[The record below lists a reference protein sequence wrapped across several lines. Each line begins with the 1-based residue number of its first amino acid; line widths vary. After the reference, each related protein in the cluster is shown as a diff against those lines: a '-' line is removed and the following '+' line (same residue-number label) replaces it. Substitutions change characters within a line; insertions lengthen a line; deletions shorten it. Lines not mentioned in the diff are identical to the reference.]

1 MGQSAACK
9 KKNNKLLKV
18 QNLNIN
24 SKSFSRKQN
33 VSPDNVF
40 VFETTYNTG
49 DIICGTQ
56 AVIECHVPAIS
67 LLPLPRFE
75 ITCDLRSKL

>member
-1 MGQSAACK
+1 MGQSAAFK
-9 KKNNKLLKV
+9 NKNNKLLKV

-40 VFETTYNTG
+40 VFETLLITHRRHYLLDTS
-49 DIICGTQ
+49 
-56 AVIECHVPAIS
+56 CH
-67 LLPLPRFE
+67 
-75 ITCDLRSKL
+75 

>member
-1 MGQSAACK
+1 MGQSAACKK

-24 SKSFSRKQN
+24 SKSFSRNQN

-40 VFETTYNTG
+40 VFETLLITHRRHHLLDTS
-49 DIICGTQ
+49 
-56 AVIECHVPAIS
+56 CH
-67 LLPLPRFE
+67 
-75 ITCDLRSKL
+75 